1 MSPIASRSIITRL
14 KRELP
19 PSPPHPA
26 IIQTIGGRR
35 WPYSYLEY
43 SQARCGDTFT
53 LYPLDRTPMV
63 FLASPHDI
71 RSVLTGDA
79 TELHPGVGG
88 NVIAPLIGE
97 RSFMLLEED
106 EHVRNRRTITAA
118 FHRQMVAQQTA
129 LLRDVAERAVES
141 WPVGSTIPSHPHI
154 RALTLAAILR
164 IIFTAE
170 PSTELAGLHDQLART
185 LTISDSLLLQGPRL
199 RHLPGWRG
207 MWRRFL
213 VERSRLDEML
223 YRLITNRQMTGG
235 EGRGGDLLDLLL
247 MAELPDGSPMPDH
260 EVRDNLMSMI
270 LAGHETTTGELA
282 WAFQLLAHYPQV
294 QARLAEELRDGD
306 GASYLR
312 ATVDETLRHKPVF
325 VFTIPRAAVAPVEI
339 GEWTYR
345 PPTQIAACTYLMHHN
360 PDLYPEPHVFRP
372 ERFLGAS
379 AQSRTWLPWGGG
391 RKHCLGRHFA
401 VAEIETVLRT
411 VVTTRLIL
419 PASDRIERPRWR
431 SAILI
436 PGAGGRVRLQKRTI
450 RGQNSATS

>member
-1 MSPIASRSIITRL
+1 MSPISSPSIITRL
-14 KRELP
+14 RRELP
-19 PSPPHPA
+19 PCPPHPA

-35 WPYSYLEY
+35 WPYSYLAHC
-43 SQARCGDTFT
+43 QAVCGDTFT

-63 FLASPHDI
+63 FLARPTDI

-79 TELHPGVGG
+79 TELHPGIGG

-106 EHVRNRRTITAA
+106 DHVRNRRTITPA
-118 FHRQMVAQQTA
+118 FHRQMVAQQTTV
-129 LLRDVAERAVES
+129 LEDVVERAVNS
-141 WPVGSTIPSHPHI
+141 WPVGSTVPLHPHI
-154 RALTLAAILR
+154 RALALAVILR

-170 PSTELAGLHDQLART
+170 SRADLGGLQAQLACT

-199 RHLPGWRG
+199 RHIPGWRG

-213 VERSRLDEML
+213 LERSRLDGML
-223 YRLITNRQMTGG
+223 YCLIAKRKVDRD
-235 EGRGGDLLDLLL
+235 RGCTDLLDLLL
-247 MAELPDGSPMPDH
+247 EAELPDGSPMPDH

-282 WAFQLLAHYPQV
+282 WAFQLLAHYPAV
-294 QARLAEELRDGD
+294 QARLAEELSDGE
-306 GASYLR
+306 GASYLT
-312 ATVDETLRHKPVF
+312 ATIDETLRHKPVF
-325 VFTIPRAAVAPVEI
+325 VFTIPRAAVAPVQI
-339 GEWTYR
+339 GDWTYR

-401 VAEIETVLRT
+401 MAEIETVLRA
-411 VVTTRLIL
+411 VVTARQVL

-450 RGQNSATS
+450 RGRNSPMS